1 MLFKTSCIVAQIGTV
16 MDFFAALRAFVRT
29 IDLGSFSKAAA
40 EQELKVSTVSRYV
53 SGLEADLGV
62 ALFNRSTRRLHLTE
76 AGGDFYRRATTI
88 LAEVEE
94 ARLAM
99 HTLNAS
105 PRGVLRI
112 NIPSVFG
119 RRHVLPHLKDF
130 RDLHPLV
137 RLDVT
142 LTDTVVNL
150 IESGTDVAIRIGA
163 LEDSTLVA
171 KKLAPQRR
179 IPVAS
184 PAYLARHGMPHEPSD
199 LARHVCL
206 ILAPQQG
213 ESWYFRAAAEA
224 EFESVTVNG
233 DVRANESEA
242 LLQLARDG
250 LGIALLPTWIM
261 ADELAAGQLTPILED
276 WHWAIAPGAE
286 RAIFGLYPPKRIV
299 APKVRAFLAFFAARF
314 GRPPYWERAARLE
327 DAAATNT
334 DVTTPDR

>member
-1 MLFKTSCIVAQIGTV
+1 
-16 MDFFAALRAFVRT
+16 MDYLAAVRAFVRAV
-29 IDLGSFSKAAA
+29 DLGSFSKAAA

-76 AGGDFYRRATTI
+76 GGADFYRRAVAI

-105 PRGVLRI
+105 PRGVLRV
-112 NIPSVFG
+112 NIPSAFG
-119 RRHVLPHLKDF
+119 RRHVVPHLKDF
-130 RDLHPLV
+130 HDLHPQV
-137 RLDVT
+137 RLDIT

-150 IESGTDVAIRIGA
+150 IETGTDVAIRIGA

-184 PAYLARHGMPHEPSD
+184 PDYLTRHGAPSQPNE
-199 LARHVCL
+199 LTRHACL

-213 ESWYFRAAAEA
+213 ETWYFRPPAAT
-224 EFESVTVNG
+224 EFANITVSG

-261 ADELAAGQLTPILED
+261 PEELAARRLVPILDD
-276 WHWAIAPGAE
+276 WHWAIASGPE
-286 RAIFGLYPPKRIV
+286 RAIWGVYPPKRIV

-314 GRPPYWERAARLE
+314 GRPPYWERMDR
-327 DAAATNT
+327 DAAQE
-334 DVTTPDR
+334 VTQTEPIEQES

>member
-1 MLFKTSCIVAQIGTV
+1 
-16 MDFFAALRAFVRT
+16 MDYLAAVRAFVRAV
-29 IDLGSFSKAAA
+29 DLGSFSKAAV

-76 AGGDFYRRATTI
+76 GGADFYRRAVAI

-105 PRGVLRI
+105 PRGVLRV
-112 NIPSVFG
+112 NIPSAFG
-119 RRHVLPHLKDF
+119 RRHVVPHLKDF
-130 RDLHPLV
+130 HDLHPQV
-137 RLDVT
+137 RLDIS

-150 IESGTDVAIRIGA
+150 IETGTDVAIRIGA

-184 PAYLARHGMPHEPSD
+184 PDYLGRQGAPSQPNDLTRH
-199 LARHVCL
+199 ACL

-213 ESWYFRAAAEA
+213 EIWYFRPPAGT
-224 EFESVTVNG
+224 EFANITVSG

-261 ADELAAGQLTPILED
+261 ADELAAGQLVPILDD
-276 WHWAIAPGAE
+276 WHWAIASGPE
-286 RAIFGLYPPKRIV
+286 RAIWGVYPPKRIV

-314 GRPPYWERAARLE
+314 GRPPYWERMDR
-327 DAAATNT
+327 
-334 DVTTPDR
+334 DVVQEITPTETVE

>member
-1 MLFKTSCIVAQIGTV
+1 
-16 MDFFAALRAFVRT
+16 MDYLAAVQAFVRAV
-29 IDLGSFSKAAA
+29 DLGSFSKAAV
-40 EQELKVSTVSRYV
+40 EQELKVSTVSRYI

-76 AGGDFYRRATTI
+76 AGGDFYRRAVAI

-105 PRGVLRI
+105 PRGVLRV
-112 NIPSVFG
+112 NIPSAFG
-119 RRHVLPHLKDF
+119 RRHVVPHVKDF
-130 RDLHPLV
+130 HDLHPQV
-137 RLDVT
+137 RLDIT
-142 LTDTVVNL
+142 LTDTIVNL
-150 IESGTDVAIRIGA
+150 IETGTDVAIRIGA

-184 PAYLARHGMPHEPSD
+184 PDYLQRHGVPGQPNE
-199 LARHVCL
+199 LTRHACL

-213 ESWYFRAAAEA
+213 ETWYFRPPAATDLANI
-224 EFESVTVNG
+224 TVSG

-250 LGIALLPTWIM
+250 LGIAMLPTWLM
-261 ADELAAGQLTPILED
+261 AEELAAGQLVPILDD
-276 WHWAIAPGAE
+276 WHWAIASGRE
-286 RAIFGLYPPKRIV
+286 RAIWGVYPPKRIV

-314 GRPPYWERAARLE
+314 GRPPYWEQTVEPQTAAE
-327 DAAATNT
+327 PEAT
-334 DVTTPDR
+334 P